1 MDPITGAA
9 LIGAS
14 ASLLGGMSSA
24 QAQRDAN
31 KQNRKM
37 ARENMEW
44 QTRMSNTAHQREVA
58 DLKKAGLNPILS
70 AGGSGAATG
79 SAQMPEMKAAN
90 ELEGIENAISTAM
103 ETRRL
108 KKEIAAVESQT
119 SLNKSQ
125 EKTQETQQAVNK
137 AASAK
142 AMVEAAALGAQ
153 LPAIEERSKYES
165 SKAKEDQKF
174 LQFDSYMQRAQR
186 AIDGASSA
194 VDIINPLKGL
204 LRGKKPAKHN
214 SAKGYREEAYDSRG
228 EHLGTRERYYKF
240 D

>member
-24 QAQRDAN
+24 KAQRDAN
-31 KQNRKM
+31 KANAKM
-37 ARENMEW
+37 ARQNMEW

-108 KKEIAAVESQT
+108 KKEIEAVKSQT
-119 SLNKSQ
+119 SLNKAQEGVASSQ
-125 EKTQETQQAVNK
+125 EKLNQANT
-137 AASAK
+137 AK
-142 AMVEAAALGAQ
+142 QTIEAAAIGAQ
-153 LPAIEERSKYES
+153 LPAIEERSRFES
-165 SKAKEDQKF
+165 QKAKEDQKF
-174 LQFDSYMQRAQR
+174 LKFDSYMQRAQR
-186 AIDGASSA
+186 VIDGASSA
-194 VDIINPLKGL
+194 VDIINPLKGV

-228 EHLGTRERYYKF
+228 EHIGSRERYYKF